1 MKFQKKMYQSC
12 DEINYSLHCLITHS
26 LFCIMHPTTY
36 LVGCVI
42 QKRCIHTLALD
53 PMLLHHSRVMGASS
67 GNGSKV
73 TGSTSVLRVKRTL
86 RNFFLSPI
94 NIALATQGNCFLIV
108 SSMGIGATFSPPAVI
123 RISLARP
130 EILEI

>member
-1 MKFQKKMYQSC
+1 
-12 DEINYSLHCLITHS
+12 
-26 LFCIMHPTTY
+26 MH
-36 LVGCVI
+36 GCVI

-108 SSMGIGATFSPPAVI
+108 SSIGIGATFSPPAVM

-130 EILEI
+130 EILEIIFLEFIQLIIYVTIRGPTFYSPGLNF